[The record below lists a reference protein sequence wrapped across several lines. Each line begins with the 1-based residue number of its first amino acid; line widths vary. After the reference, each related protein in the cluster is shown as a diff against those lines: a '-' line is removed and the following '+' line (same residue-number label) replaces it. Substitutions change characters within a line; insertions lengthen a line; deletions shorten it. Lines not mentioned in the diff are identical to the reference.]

1 MTKLSRE
8 QIKELKEVFQ
18 TADTNDAG
26 LLDGE
31 ALYNALRALGLEVPV
46 TETGIRD
53 LLIRVGRQDEGY
65 VDFDDFKKMVA
76 ELMTDDHESIQ
87 RDRCDFVFRSLM
99 MGENGSGITI
109 ETLRRAAAAQGETWT
124 NQELDEMFNEADI
137 NHDGIVDPAEFKRV
151 WKMAG
156 F

>member
-1 MTKLSRE
+1 
-8 QIKELKEVFQ
+8 
-18 TADTNDAG
+18 
-26 LLDGE
+26 
-31 ALYNALRALGLEVPV
+31 
-46 TETGIRD
+46 
-53 LLIRVGRQDEGY
+53 
-65 VDFDDFKKMVA
+65 
-76 ELMTDDHESIQ
+76 
-87 RDRCDFVFRSLM
+87 M